1 MIVLEGLTA
10 VGFMINL
17 AKCGLLK
24 SEVKML
30 GCMISKALS
39 QIIASNS

>member
-1 MIVLEGLTA
+1 MIEGEWLRA

-17 AKCGLLK
+17 AKYDFLE

-30 GCMISKALS
+30 GYMVGNGLD
-39 QIIASNS
+39 